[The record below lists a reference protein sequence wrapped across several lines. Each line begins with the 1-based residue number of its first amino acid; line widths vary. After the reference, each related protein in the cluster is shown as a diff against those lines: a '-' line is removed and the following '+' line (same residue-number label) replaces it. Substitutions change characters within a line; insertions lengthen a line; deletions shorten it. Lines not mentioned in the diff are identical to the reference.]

1 VTKQPLVE
9 IIWQEKVVTRTKGN
23 IEQPGKRSDQLPI
36 TMKPHQA
43 RKISHKMAET

>member
-36 TMKPHQA
+36 TMKPQA
-43 RKISHKMAET
+43 RKISHNMAET